1 MDNITLFSI
10 ITIMSFFLLFPVTYF
25 MEGFKYA
32 PSYLQS
38 AVSVLFKDKKFA
50 KLRLFFSHSNI
61 ADADVSS

>member
-1 MDNITLFSI
+1 
-10 ITIMSFFLLFPVTYF
+10 MSFFLLFPVTYF

-50 KLRLFFSHSNI
+50 KLRLFFSRSNI